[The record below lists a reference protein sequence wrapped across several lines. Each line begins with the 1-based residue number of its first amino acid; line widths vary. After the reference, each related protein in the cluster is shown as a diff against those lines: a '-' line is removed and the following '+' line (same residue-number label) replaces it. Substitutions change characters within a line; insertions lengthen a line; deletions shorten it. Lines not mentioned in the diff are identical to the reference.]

1 MHNSGIHI
9 FIPVQDTTHAMEYG
23 ALLTERLWLNG
34 YGYIALSANGS
45 MLERTPI
52 DSAVFSPERLDFVG
66 KPVIANSGLKYLAP
80 ETVYVEGKMLD
91 LSTLPALTVE
101 EAQQVSQLKAEAK
114 VLMLQGSATKKEEWG
129 AQKVSELVDK
139 GTDLDTARSTVA
151 AMLDGGGKDLF
162 GSFTLVFSDP
172 MLGTV
177 TVCNVLSNPE
187 RYDRKSLADPL
198 EGVGYGKSLAKF
210 YYNNGDTPLINS
222 FAHSGC
228 IYFLHSGQDLLNGLG
243 HGSSNAFVGDADA
256 FNDIFCR
263 TTDTEIPNNDKVHV
277 GEIVDDEVVLD
288 WKEIYRLH
296 VEKWNQRYASVI
308 VGGKHRIM
316 RLEDGSSAHDG
327 RDYYEFYKR
336 EELSKVFANT
346 IIQTGISAGKTSFKP
361 IYKNHLMA
369 WALSS
374 KSRSY
379 TGGVVFLPGKSTPK
393 DYFNTW
399 EGFSVKPKQNDLLCA
414 LILMHIRTVLCDND
428 VELYNYVLGWIAL
441 SMQKPWEVIGTA
453 IVARGDKGTGKG
465 SVGNFLHTIWG
476 KHGIHITNAKHLI
489 GSFNG
494 HLNDIC
500 FIFCDEAFFSGDKQH
515 EGVLK
520 GLITEPKYM
529 SERKGIDAVPQKNMF
544 KLFMATNS
552 DWAVPASRDERRY
565 CVLDV
570 SNKRVNDTAYFTEL
584 AKATASI
591 EVQAA
596 FLYMMLNYDLSRFN
610 VRDIPDTAGLKAQ
623 RLQSFEP
630 HQKWLAD
637 ALHAGG
643 FGALFMT
650 DEGPTPWPASLSSK
664 ALYTDY
670 LTWCDQAK
678 IGEYGRVTKMKLS
691 KYLSHIFT
699 SVRRVDGRDSG
710 RGFKLGS
717 LAEAV
722 AAFEKYEKVD
732 VDA

>member
-1 MHNSGIHI
+1 
-9 FIPVQDTTHAMEYG
+9 MEYG

-91 LSTLPALTVE
+91 LSTLPALTVK

-114 VLMLQGSATKKEEWG
+114 VLMQQDSATKKGEWV

-151 AMLDGGGKDLF
+151 AMVGGGGKDLF

-177 TVCNVLSNPE
+177 TVCNVLSKPE
-187 RYDRKSLADPL
+187 RYDGKSLADPL

-222 FAHSGC
+222 FAHGGC
-228 IYFLHSGQDLLNGLG
+228 IYFLHSGQDLLNSLG

-308 VGGKHRIM
+308 VGGKHRVM
-316 RLEDGSSAHDG
+316 RLEDGSSAYDG
-327 RDYYEFYKR
+327 REYYAFYKR
-336 EELSKVFANT
+336 EELSKTFDNT
-346 IIQTGISAGKTSFKP
+346 LIQTGVSGSGASIKP
-361 IYKNHLMA
+361 VYKNHLMA
-369 WALSS
+369 WAFSP

-379 TGGVVFLPGKSTPK
+379 TGGVVFLPDKSTAK

-399 EGFSVKPKQNDLLCA
+399 EGFSVKQKQNDLLCA
-414 LILMHIRTVLCDND
+414 LILMHIRTVLCDDNI
-428 VELYNYVLGWIAL
+428 ELYDYFIAWIAL
-441 SMQKPWEVIGTA
+441 SMQKPWDVIGTA
-453 IVARGDKGTGKG
+453 IVARGGKGSGKG
-465 SVGNFLHTIWG
+465 SVGNFLHNIWG

-529 SERKGIDAVPQKNMF
+529 SERKGLDAVPQNNLF

-570 SNKRVNDTAYFTEL
+570 SDKRVNDTAYFEEL
-584 AKATASI
+584 ASATASK

-596 FLYMMLNYDLSRFN
+596 FLYMMLNYDLSNYN
-610 VRDIPDTAGLKAQ
+610 VREIPDTVGLKAQ

-637 ALHAGG
+637 VLHSGSFGG
-643 FGALFMT
+643 DFLINGRSNSWP
-650 DEGPTPWPASLSSK
+650 PTVASK
-664 ALYTDY
+664 ALYTNY

-678 IGEYGRVTKMKLS
+678 IGEYGRVTKIALT
-691 KYLSHIFT
+691 KYLSHIFMNI
-699 SVRRVDGRDSG
+699 RRVDGRDSG
-710 RGFKLGS
+710 RGFKLGT
-717 LAEAV
+717 LEEAV

>member
-1 MHNSGIHI
+1 
-9 FIPVQDTTHAMEYG
+9 
-23 ALLTERLWLNG
+23 
-34 YGYIALSANGS
+34 
-45 MLERTPI
+45 
-52 DSAVFSPERLDFVG
+52 
-66 KPVIANSGLKYLAP
+66 
-80 ETVYVEGKMLD
+80 
-91 LSTLPALTVE
+91 
-101 EAQQVSQLKAEAK
+101 
-114 VLMLQGSATKKEEWG
+114 
-129 AQKVSELVDK
+129 
-139 GTDLDTARSTVA
+139 
-151 AMLDGGGKDLF
+151 
-162 GSFTLVFSDP
+162 
-172 MLGTV
+172 
-177 TVCNVLSNPE
+177 
-187 RYDRKSLADPL
+187 
-198 EGVGYGKSLAKF
+198 
-210 YYNNGDTPLINS
+210 
-222 FAHSGC
+222 
-228 IYFLHSGQDLLNGLG
+228 
-243 HGSSNAFVGDADA
+243 
-256 FNDIFCR
+256 
-263 TTDTEIPNNDKVHV
+263 
-277 GEIVDDEVVLD
+277 
-288 WKEIYRLH
+288 
-296 VEKWNQRYASVI
+296 
-308 VGGKHRIM
+308 
-316 RLEDGSSAHDG
+316 
-327 RDYYEFYKR
+327 
-336 EELSKVFANT
+336 
-346 IIQTGISAGKTSFKP
+346 
-361 IYKNHLMA
+361 
-369 WALSS
+369 
-374 KSRSY
+374 
-379 TGGVVFLPGKSTPK
+379 
-393 DYFNTW
+393 
-399 EGFSVKPKQNDLLCA
+399 
-414 LILMHIRTVLCDND
+414 MHIRTVLCDND

-453 IVARGDKGTGKG
+453 VVARGDKGTGKG

-570 SNKRVNDTAYFTEL
+570 SNKRVNDTSYFTEL

-630 HQKWLAD
+630 HQKWFAD
-637 ALHAGG
+637 VLHAGS
-643 FGALFMT
+643 FGVDFLINGRST
-650 DEGPTPWPASLSSK
+650 SWPPTLATK
-664 ALYTDY
+664 ALYTNY

-678 IGEYGRVTKMKLS
+678 VGEYGRVTMMMLS

-710 RGFKLGS
+710 RGFKLGT
-717 LAEAV
+717 LEEAV
-722 AAFEKYEKVD
+722 TAFEKYEKVD